1 MKKLLAIGLAAAL
14 LLLAAAP
21 PARAE
26 NGRHAAFA
34 LGAGAGVLGT
44 LLLGSILAPRPAV
57 AVPAPVYAPPP
68 PVVYRYYVPPPVVY
82 YPAPA
87 YYVAP
92 PAPPPTY
99 YYYSTP
105 R

>member
-26 NGRHAAFA
+26 NGRHTAFA

-68 PVVYRYYVPPPVVY
+68 PVVYYSAPVYYVPAPPL
-82 YPAPA
+82 PPA
-87 YYVAP
+87 YY
-92 PAPPPTY
+92 Y
-99 YYYSTP
+99 FYRP
-105 R
+105 RR